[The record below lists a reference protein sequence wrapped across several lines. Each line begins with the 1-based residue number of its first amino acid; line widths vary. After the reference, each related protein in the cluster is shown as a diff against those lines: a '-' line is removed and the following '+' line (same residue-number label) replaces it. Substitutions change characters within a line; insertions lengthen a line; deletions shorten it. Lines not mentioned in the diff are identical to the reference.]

1 MKIVLASNNQNK
13 IKEIKSILGRIGCQY
28 EVLSLDAI
36 GFHDEI
42 IEDGNSFEENSLI
55 KARAVSTLGYIGIAD
70 DSGLCVDALNG
81 EPGIYSARYAG
92 EPCDHQKNN
101 EKIIAALDGKED
113 PERSAAFVSVI
124 ACSLPNGKSFT
135 VRGECKGKMLKAPQG
150 NGGFGYDPLFM
161 PEGFDKTFAELSFD
175 EKNGISH
182 RGRALEAFAE
192 RFPSFLKDNDV
203 Y

>member
-1 MKIVLASNNQNK
+1 MKIVLASNNQKK
-13 IKEIKSILGRIGCQY
+13 IKEIKSILARIGCEH

-42 IEDGNSFEENSLI
+42 IEDGSTFEENALI
-55 KARAVSTLGYIGIAD
+55 KARTVSKLGYIGIAD

-92 EPCDHQKNN
+92 EPCDDAKNN
-101 EKIIAALDGKED
+101 EKILKSLEGKED
-113 PERSAAFVSVI
+113 PERGAAFVSVI
-124 ACSLPNGKSFT
+124 ACTLPNGKHFT

-150 NGGFGYDPLFM
+150 DSGFGYDPLFM

-182 RGRALEAFAE
+182 RGRALEAFA
-192 RFPSFLKDNDV
+192 RLFPAFISEN
-203 Y
+203 